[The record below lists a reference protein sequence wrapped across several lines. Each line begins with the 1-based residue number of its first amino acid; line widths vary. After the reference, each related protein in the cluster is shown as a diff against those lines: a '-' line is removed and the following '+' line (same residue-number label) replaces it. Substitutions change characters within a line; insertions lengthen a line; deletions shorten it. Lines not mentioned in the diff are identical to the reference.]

1 MDLVGLTRKPRKD
14 KRLLPPIVITEK
26 GREICKFLQ
35 NYFSKQND
43 DNEDNENDNN
53 NEDK

>member
-1 MDLVGLTRKPRKD
+1 LTRKSRKD

-35 NYFSKQND
+35 NYFSKQNY
-43 DNEDNENDNN
+43 EDDNN
-53 NEDK
+53 NENG